1 MRLAA
6 PGLTMTDSAN
16 NSGMLEETAQVIE
29 VKDGLLIAETESRS
43 GCNHCSS
50 NSCTT
55 SVVAKLFGVKRNR
68 LVMPNSVDA
77 RPGDR
82 VLIGIPD
89 QLLVRASLTAYLL
102 PLSVMLLVTALG
114 DLAGMEEWLLSLLAL
129 IGLAAGFFTVRW
141 VSQGHS
147 SQAYEPRLLRVVAAG
162 YQRVDIPTLN
172 QELEQ

>member
-6 PGLTMTDSAN
+6 PSRYRAMAENSNDS
-16 NSGMLEETAQVIE
+16 SMLEETARVIE
-29 VKDGLLIAETESRS
+29 VKDGVLIAETESRS

-50 NSCTT
+50 NSCIT

-68 LVMPNSVDA
+68 LVMENSIDA
-77 RPGDR
+77 KPGDQ

-114 DLAGMEEWLLSLLAL
+114 DLAGIDDSLLSLLAL
-129 IGLAAGFFTVRW
+129 CGLAVGFFTVRW
-141 VSQGHS
+141 VSRNGSPQR
-147 SQAYEPRLLRVVAAG
+147 YEPRLLRIVAAG
-162 YQRVDIPTLN
+162 YQRVDIPTLTRS
-172 QELEQ
+172 